1 MICIPALRAPAVL
14 GNQTSLYG
22 SSSGIYRDSLGAE
35 KRVMVRDTHNTTSR
49 RGLILLTGA
58 TGYVGQNLLPLL
70 QRQGRRV
77 RCVARRPDRVHA
89 GSEANTE
96 VVAGDVLD
104 PNSLAPVL
112 AGVDTAFYLVHS
124 MGASGDFEAMDRTA
138 ARNFAEA
145 ARAAGVR
152 RIIYL
157 GGLAHEDSDLSRHL
171 RSRQEVGR
179 ILLDSQAQVIE
190 FRASVV
196 IGSGSLSF
204 ELIRALVERLPV
216 MICPSWVRTPAQPI
230 AVRDVMQYLTE
241 AIDLPPGQN
250 RIFEIGGADRV
261 SYADIMR
268 EYARQRR
275 LTRLMMP
282 VPVLTPRLSSLWLAL
297 VTPVLASI
305 GRSLIEG
312 VRSPS
317 VVRDNS
323 ALSAFDIKPVGL
335 AEAISAALAGEDAEL
350 AVQSFA
356 ELAGSPSA
364 RPGRALSRSGNRIL
378 DSRTIT
384 VPVSRHQAFDP
395 IRRIG
400 GTTGWYYGNWLWRLR
415 GLIDLA
421 VGGPGMRPSRCRPN
435 SPGLGDRIDCWKVVA
450 YDADHLLRLQ
460 AIMKLPGR
468 AWLEF
473 EVDGD
478 QECSTIRQ
486 TAVFDPKGLSGLLYW
501 YVLWPVHKMIFGG
514 MLNAIGQEG
523 RTRSTD
529 DRQK

>member
-1 MICIPALRAPAVL
+1 M
-14 GNQTSLYG
+14 GN
-22 SSSGIYRDSLGAE
+22 D
-35 KRVMVRDTHNTTSR
+35 VHNTESQS
-49 RGLILLTGA
+49 GLILLTGA
-58 TGYVGQNLLPLL
+58 TGYVGKNLLGLL

-77 RCVARRPDRVHA
+77 RCVARRPSRVHTDA
-89 GSEANTE
+89 DANTE

-104 PNSLAPVL
+104 PDSLAPVL

-124 MGASGDFEAMDRTA
+124 MGARGDFEELDRTA

-157 GGLAHEDSDLSRHL
+157 GGLAHEDTDLSRHL
-171 RSRQEVGR
+171 QSRQEVGR
-179 ILLDSQAQVIE
+179 ILLDSKAQVIE

-230 AVRDVMQYLTE
+230 AIRDVMQYLAA
-241 AIDLPPGQN
+241 AINLPPGQS

-268 EYARQRR
+268 EYARQRH
-275 LTRLMMP
+275 LARLMVP
-282 VPVLTPRLSSLWLAL
+282 VWVLTPRLSSLWLAL

-317 VVRDNS
+317 IVRDNS
-323 ALSAFDIKPVGL
+323 AMSVFNVKPVGL
-335 AEAISAALAGEDAEL
+335 AEAIRAALAGEDAEL
-350 AVQSFA
+350 AVNSFA
-356 ELAGSPSA
+356 DLANSPSA

-384 VPVSRHQAFDP
+384 VPASRHQAFAP
-395 IRRIG
+395 IQRIG

-421 VGGPGMRPSRCRPN
+421 AGGPGMRPFRP
-435 SPGLGDRIDCWKVVA
+435 SPDSVSLDDRIDCWKVVA
-450 YDADHLLRLQ
+450 YEADHLLRLQ

-473 EVDGD
+473 EVVDD
-478 QECSTIRQ
+478 RECSTIRQ
-486 TAVFDPKGLSGLLYW
+486 TAVFDPKGLAGLLYW
-501 YVLWPVHKMIFGG
+501 YALWPVHNMVFGG
-514 MLNAIGQEG
+514 MLSAIGKAG
-523 RTRSTD
+523 RTRSAD
-529 DRQK
+529 DRPKRRS